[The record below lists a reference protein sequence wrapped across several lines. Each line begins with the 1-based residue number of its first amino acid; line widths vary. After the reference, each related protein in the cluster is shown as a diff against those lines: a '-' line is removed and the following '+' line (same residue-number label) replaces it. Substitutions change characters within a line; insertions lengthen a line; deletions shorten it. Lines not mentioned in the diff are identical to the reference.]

1 MSSPI
6 RVAALAAFGV
16 ALAASAASASA
27 SEALAR
33 KYACTACHQV
43 DKKLVGPSFKDIA
56 AKYAEGSVDAR
67 QLAARIKAGGSGK
80 WGAIPMPA
88 QAQVSPADLDALA
101 VWILATK

>member
-1 MSSPI
+1 MFSLV

-16 ALAASAASASA
+16 AFAAPAFA

-33 KYACTACHQV
+33 KYACTACHQI
-43 DKKLVGPSFKDIA
+43 DKKLVGPAFKDIA
-56 AKYAEGSVDAR
+56 AKYADGSVDAK

-88 QAQVSPADLDALA
+88 QAQVQPADLDAIA
-101 VWILATK
+101 AWILATK

>member
-1 MSSPI
+1 MSSFT
-6 RVAALAAFGV
+6 RAAALAAIGV
-16 ALAASAASASA
+16 ALAAPASA

-56 AKYAEGSVDAR
+56 AKYADGSVDAK

-88 QAQVSPADLDALA
+88 QAQVPPADLDAIA
-101 VWILATK
+101 AWILATK